1 MKENTKDKIIRI
13 AVELLESEGIRSLT
27 QPAVAKRV
35 GIPQGQLTY
44 HFPKRS
50 DLVLAVADS
59 AINRIAE
66 FVFEQATQS
75 AAQSLSGTQSEKR
88 GPQSQVI
95 DMIWAL
101 VRNHARIRALL
112 SLVVEADD
120 NEAVSQRLRDH
131 HNRARMLIA
140 MGMSAEA
147 DDAAVTMAHATM
159 LGFGILSFI
168 GGEDE
173 KKLHQDFEF
182 AMQRLQ
188 DVQSQAAQ
196 LQKVKT
202 GAAQSTQTKKEKSK
216 TTKSKTKGSRHG

>member
-50 DLVLAVADS
+50 DLILAVADS

-66 FVFEQATQS
+66 FVFEQAT
-75 AAQSLSGTQSEKR
+75 QSLSGTQSEKR

-188 DVQSQAAQ
+188 DVQSQTVQSQKIETKAAVGS
-196 LQKVKT
+196 KKNKKN
-202 GAAQSTQTKKEKSK
+202 SETK
-216 TTKSKTKGSRHG
+216 KTKGSRHG